1 MSTEIKQSLKSQTLL
16 LLDASTSVVQV
27 GILYNGNWLAF
38 CENKNESLNAI
49 FIDTAKCLKKAQISM
64 SQINGFLICEGPGS
78 VLGLRLIIMAIKTW
92 QSVLLPQP
100 SKVYLYRN
108 LEIAAQ
114 LLLMQNVS
122 PPFHLISAFKKNI
135 WNLITIKNHSNIQNL
150 KPVNTQSLKILS
162 DPVWYIRQRKDV
174 YPPRRVREFK
184 YSLKLLPLLNKP
196 YSFFHEIDD
205 ISKIN
210 IGKVDFPKWK
220 NERHRKIN

>member
-27 GILYNGNWLAF
+27 GILYKGNWLAF

-92 QSVLLPQP
+92 QSVLLPHP

-114 LLLMQNVS
+114 
-122 PPFHLISAFKKNI
+122 
-135 WNLITIKNHSNIQNL
+135 
-150 KPVNTQSLKILS
+150 
-162 DPVWYIRQRKDV
+162 
-174 YPPRRVREFK
+174 
-184 YSLKLLPLLNKP
+184 
-196 YSFFHEIDD
+196 
-205 ISKIN
+205 
-210 IGKVDFPKWK
+210 
-220 NERHRKIN
+220 